1 MPSTRELD
9 TGEYMALVADAET
22 VPPALSAA
30 VHIDLGALTHPGK
43 VRTNNE
49 DHFLAVR
56 FGRSLQTLKTNLS
69 EAQVPR
75 RFDEVGYGLVVAD
88 GMGGAAAG
96 EVASSLAISVGLN
109 LTLNSPKWILKATP
123 EEIRESMENWRQ
135 RFRQIDFILAERAE
149 SDPALAGM
157 GTTLTIA
164 CSVGADLLLYYVGDS
179 RAYLFRGGHLH
190 RLTRDHTMAQALADA
205 GWIGPEEV
213 ARHRLRH
220 VLTRV
225 LGRGDGHIEVEIQ
238 HMKLADGD
246 RLLLCTDGLSD
257 MVSDEQIAAVLARTE
272 GSEDACRALVDLA
285 LAAGGRDNVTVV
297 LANYAMPDTV
307 GAAPAAPMADMAQ

>member
-1 MPSTRELD
+1 MVMPTKRDLD
-9 TGEYMALVADAET
+9 TAEYLNLAAESSSAPT
-22 VPPALSAA
+22 ATSAA
-30 VHIDLGALTHPGK
+30 VRIDLGALTHAGN

-56 FGRSLQTLKTNLS
+56 FGRALETLGTNLP
-69 EAQVPR
+69 EKQVPA

-96 EVASSLAISVGLN
+96 EVASSLAITTGLN
-109 LTLNSPKWILKATP
+109 LALNSPKWTLQANP
-123 EEIRESMENWRQ
+123 EEVQEAMERWRL
-135 RFRQIDFILAERAE
+135 RFRQIDYILAERAE
-149 SDPALAGM
+149 SDPALSGM
-157 GTTLTIA
+157 GTTLTVA
-164 CSVGADLLLYYVGDS
+164 CSVGDELLLYYVGDS
-179 RAYLFRGGHLH
+179 RVYLFRGSRLH

-225 LGRGDGHIEVEIQ
+225 LGRGDGRIEVEIQ

-246 RLLLCTDGLSD
+246 RLLLCTDGLND
-257 MVSDEQIAAVLARTE
+257 MVPDEQIAEVLAKGA
-272 GSEDACRALVDLA
+272 GSQDTCRRLVELA
-285 LAAGGRDNVTVV
+285 LAAGGKDNVTVV
-297 LANYAMPDTV
+297 LARYAI
-307 GAAPAAPMADMAQ
+307 PAATA